1 MISDADGMQ
10 LTKDDLLPSS
20 TTMQFENNEEIEDF
34 EKDIDVSSSKS
45 VKPIGKLLIVAY
57 CALVSIIMA
66 LIIVNTGIINNLNDS
81 ATERRE
87 RVNDLQSEYKRVMD
101 EVDNVNSEDYV
112 KKVAENEYEMVK

>member
-1 MISDADGMQ
+1 
-10 LTKDDLLPSS
+10 
-20 TTMQFENNEEIEDF
+20 
-34 EKDIDVSSSKS
+34 
-45 VKPIGKLLIVAY
+45 
-57 CALVSIIMA
+57 MA